1 MNGREARWGIR
12 GLLGRAWREE
22 RRSYLWGAGFLF
34 LVDLVTLL
42 PPVLVG
48 QAVDRIVT
56 GTVTRAFLVRTVL
69 ALVAV
74 ALSAYGLRYLWR
86 RLLFLP
92 AYRIGARL
100 RAELFAHLLRL
111 GPSFFSRRRRGDL
124 LAYFANDVEAVEQAL
139 SMGVLTLLDSV
150 VMGGLLLAA
159 LVGTSAPLA
168 LVALVPMPLLA
179 WVSRRLGDL
188 LYRRFDEAQ
197 DGYAALSARVEE
209 TVRGMEVLRA
219 YGQRGH
225 ALAAFARA
233 ARDVAHKGRAALEVD
248 ALYYPVIGGLTGLS
262 FFLALST
269 GSFLVARGVL
279 TYGELAAFL
288 AYLGQFVWPMLAL
301 GYLFNLLERGA
312 ASYDRIGKI
321 LERQP
326 EIVDAPDALREPPSG
341 RLVFSSVT
349 YRYPEA
355 DVPSLEDVSF
365 AVEEGEI
372 LAILGPSGAGKSTLL
387 RLVLREIEPVSGE
400 VTWGGIPL
408 RRYALATLR
417 ASVGYVAPEPVVFRG
432 TIAENLALGK
442 GGASREELE
451 RVARLVDLHEEIL
464 RLPAEYDT
472 RVGPDGV
479 RLSGG
484 QAARLAL
491 ARALLVDPPLFLFDD
506 PLASVDVLTELRIW
520 RRLLPA
526 LRGKTVLLVTHR
538 LLVLPHV
545 NRIVIL
551 RQGRVAAWGTHAEL
565 VATYAPYRR
574 LFRAEEQLVDTLLE
588 GERSRTR
595 GEGE

>member
-545 NRIVIL
+545 NRVVIL

>member
-1 MNGREARWGIR
+1 MNGREVRWGIR

-34 LVDLVTLL
+34 LVDLASLL

-69 ALVAV
+69 ALAAV

-111 GPSFFSRRRRGDL
+111 EPSFFSRRRRGDL

-219 YGQRGH
+219 YGQREH
-225 ALAAFARA
+225 ALAAFAHA

-408 RRYALATLR
+408 RRYALAALR
-417 ASVGYVAPEPVVFRG
+417 ASVGYVPPEPVVFRG

-595 GEGE
+595 GEGG